1 METQEKESKAEIF
14 KAMFGHSLTADRNM
28 RKAEVENLNEYK
40 ALRKARKQKEKLA
53 SQAKRKKAL
62 QGRKAK
68 VVKAKK

>member
-1 METQEKESKAEIF
+1 
-14 KAMFGHSLTADRNM
+14 MFGHSLTADRNM
-28 RKAEVENLNEYK
+28 RKAGVENLNEYK